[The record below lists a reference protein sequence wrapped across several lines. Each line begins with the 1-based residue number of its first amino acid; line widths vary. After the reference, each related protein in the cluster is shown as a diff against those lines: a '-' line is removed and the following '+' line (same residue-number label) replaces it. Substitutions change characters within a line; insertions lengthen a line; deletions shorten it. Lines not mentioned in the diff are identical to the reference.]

1 MVALT
6 GDFSETISNTM
17 KTPLSLFTFD
27 HRVQGTL
34 AQQTEKTADNNG
46 TEDEITNIVEAT
58 MALKDPDMID
68 GALILDERKKMM
80 PIQSVRPLRTSTAD
94 EYDHSAVGTGAN
106 HFHGC
111 ACAGCIAAECAFPM
125 LEKGSTRQLW

>member
-6 GDFSETISNTM
+6 GVLNETIRKNE
-17 KTPLSLFTFD
+17 KPLSLFTFD
-27 HRVQGTL
+27 HRVQSTL

-68 GALILDERKKMM
+68 GALVLDERKNNDAN
-80 PIQSVRPLRTSTAD
+80 SVRETASDEYCSRVRPLRYGHRCRSLPRVCMCRVHCCRVRFSDA
-94 EYDHSAVGTGAN
+94 
-106 HFHGC
+106 
-111 ACAGCIAAECAFPM
+111 
-125 LEKGSTRQLW
+125 

>member
-6 GDFSETISNTM
+6 GVLNETIRKNE
-17 KTPLSLFTFD
+17 KPLSLFTID
-27 HRVQGTL
+27 HRVQSTL

-68 GALILDERKKMM
+68 GALVLDERKNNDAN
-80 PIQSVRPLRTSTAD
+80 SVRETASDEYCSRVRPLCCGHRCRSLPRVCMCKVHCCRVRLSDA
-94 EYDHSAVGTGAN
+94 
-106 HFHGC
+106 
-111 ACAGCIAAECAFPM
+111 
-125 LEKGSTRQLW
+125 